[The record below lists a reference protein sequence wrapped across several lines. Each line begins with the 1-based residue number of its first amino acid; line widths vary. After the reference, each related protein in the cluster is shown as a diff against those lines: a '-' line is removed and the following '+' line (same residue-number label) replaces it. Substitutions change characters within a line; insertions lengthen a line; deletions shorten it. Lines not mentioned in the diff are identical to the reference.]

1 MGLILKCIL
10 KLTKGLNQIM
20 DSLKPEEI
28 LLKCHSYLVEFGP
41 HIDKIN
47 DDICVKTI
55 KTIIN
60 EFGKFYQEKL
70 WDFYATSIQDHEA
83 EDNYISKWIDIVLK
97 LSPHSKSGTV
107 SVDKKPTVLNFENL
121 IKEPT
126 QDWTEIEEVA
136 RAIENVKQNTNME
149 ESINNLYQTLLRYP
163 SK

>member
-83 EDNYISKWIDIVLK
+83 KDNYISKWIDIVLK